1 MRKLVGKAETI
12 THAELEEIKVKQV
25 DDILTMLLEAF
36 EASGMDEEDRSTASV
51 NIVGKIGNLMNI
63 CELQGL
69 LEDDEM
75 YIAKLPYNEGVKF
88 EEDI

>member
-12 THAELEEIKVKQV
+12 TYAELEEIKTKQV
-25 DDILTMLLEAF
+25 DDILTMLLEAL

-51 NIVGKIGNLMNI
+51 SIVGKIGNLMNI

-75 YIAKLPYNEGVKF
+75 YITKLPYNKGVKF